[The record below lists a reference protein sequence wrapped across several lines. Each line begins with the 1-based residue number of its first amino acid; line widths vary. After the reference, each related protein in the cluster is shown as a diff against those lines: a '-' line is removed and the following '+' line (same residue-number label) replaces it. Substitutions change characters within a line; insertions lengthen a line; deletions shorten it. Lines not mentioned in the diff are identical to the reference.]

1 MRWRV
6 KPRERARACGKK
18 WADSRS
24 RVPRACWSVRSIPGV
39 TPSCWIDWRPRLPVA
54 ERATIARP
62 YAKAAFEYARAA
74 KAFAEWSQGLRA
86 AAEIVADPRL
96 AALTKDP
103 QWGQAD
109 LVSIITDVAGDK
121 LNPAM
126 QNFVRVLAENHR
138 LLLLPEIAAHY
149 EQLRSQVENTV
160 DVEVISAIALNDAQQ
175 DKLAAAL
182 STRLK
187 RKVRMQNSVDASLLG
202 GAVLRAGDLV
212 IDGSLKGR
220 LQRLATELGS

>member
-1 MRWRV
+1 
-6 KPRERARACGKK
+6 
-18 WADSRS
+18 
-24 RVPRACWSVRSIPGV
+24 
-39 TPSCWIDWRPRLPVA
+39 VA

-62 YAKAAFEYARAA
+62 YAKAAFEYARDT
-74 KAFAEWSQGLRA
+74 KSFAEWSQGLRA

-103 QWGQAD
+103 QWSQAD
-109 LVSIITDVAGDK
+109 LVSIITDVAGNK
-121 LNPAM
+121 LNPGM

-138 LLLLPEIAAHY
+138 LLLLPEITAHY
-149 EQLRSQVENTV
+149 EELRSQVENTV
-160 DVEVISAIALNDAQQ
+160 DVEVISAIALNAAQQ
-175 DKLAAAL
+175 DKLATAL